1 VTDVKTPSKRRPFTD
16 RPHVALLVET
26 TLESGRD
33 ILRGIAHYNAQ
44 KGPWSIYH
52 QPRSLFDEPP
62 HWLEGWDGD
71 GIIARV
77 QTEQMADAV
86 RRSGIPCID
95 VLGAVEHSTIPLV
108 HVNHPLLVQ
117 MAADH
122 LIEKGYRRFAY
133 CGLPDQ
139 NWSRERATQ
148 FQQYITGKGYP
159 VDCHDHISPKLRATF
174 NWERAQNRL
183 SAWLSGLEQPVGILV
198 CSDQIGTDVMDAC
211 RRAGIPVPDGAGV
224 IGIDNDEPLCMV
236 CDPPMTS
243 IDAAHQHVGYR
254 AAMELHRMMLGG
266 PSLKQAVEIK
276 PTGVV
281 RRRSTDALILNDANL
296 VRALRFIKDYAVKG
310 IRVDE
315 VAEQAGLSRS
325 VLQRRFKHL
334 LGRTVHEE
342 LLRTKLTKAEELLAS
357 SALPLAEIAE
367 VAGFNH
373 QEYMGVVFM
382 KRHGITP
389 AAYRLRIRQTTR
401 TESATIPPLRSSL

>member
-1 VTDVKTPSKRRPFTD
+1 MRKKATRRPFTD

-77 QTEQMADAV
+77 QTAQMADAV
-86 RRSGIPCID
+86 RRSRIPCID

-108 HVNHPLLVQ
+108 HVDHRSLVH

-122 LIEKGYRRFAY
+122 LIETGYRRFAY

-139 NWSRERATQ
+139 NWSRERATH
-148 FQQYITGKGYP
+148 FRQYITEHGYP
-159 VDCHDHISPKLRATF
+159 IHCHEHITPKHAASS

-183 SAWLSGLEQPVGILV
+183 SAWLRELEQPVGILV

-266 PSLKQAVEIK
+266 TSLKQSVEIR
-276 PTGVV
+276 PIGVV

-296 VRALRFIKDYAVKG
+296 VRALRFIKDFANKG
-310 IRVDE
+310 IRVDT

-342 LLRTKLTKAEELLAS
+342 LLRTKLAKAEELLVTS
-357 SALPLAEIAE
+357 TLPLAEIAE
-367 VAGFNH
+367 AAGFNH

-382 KRHGITP
+382 KRHGLTP
-389 AAYRLRIRQTTR
+389 AAYRLRSRQPTQIGGATSVPGPR
-401 TESATIPPLRSSL
+401 SAP